1 MNLATGSH
9 RLFSNGRIRVTR
21 LFFLFATIAAA
32 PFWLTAAPATA
43 AGFGAEPSF
52 AEVAAKLK
60 DAVVTVSTAS
70 TDEEDVPVLRPQ
82 SSKKRHP
89 APQPYDEFF
98 QDFFENTPE
107 GMPQHITSVG
117 SGFIIDPSGLIV
129 TNNHVIEGGGDIY
142 INFSDGSRIKVDK
155 IVGRD
160 VKTDI
165 TLLKITPKEDKPL
178 HVVSFGDSS
187 HMRVGDWVMA
197 VGNPFGLGGTV
208 TVGILSATGRDI
220 NAGPYDEFLQ
230 TDAAINRGN
239 SGGPLFNSAG
249 EVIGVNTAIIS
260 PTGGN
265 IGLGF
270 AVPSNTVRRVVEQLR
285 DFGEIRR
292 GWIGVRIQS
301 IDDDIAAT
309 LGLSHAEGA
318 LVASV
323 SPGGP
328 AEKAGITEGDVI
340 LAFGGSAVHS
350 SRELPRLVAQGQV
363 DNEVDVE
370 VMRGSEHR
378 NLKVKIA
385 LLDESGSTASAAQ
398 PPKVATPA
406 KPRKQPMKG
415 TGSAP
420 LKKKLRV
427 ARHHAAP
434 GR

>member
-1 MNLATGSH
+1 
-9 RLFSNGRIRVTR
+9 
-21 LFFLFATIAAA
+21 
-32 PFWLTAAPATA
+32 
-43 AGFGAEPSF
+43 
-52 AEVAAKLK
+52 
-60 DAVVTVSTAS
+60 
-70 TDEEDVPVLRPQ
+70 
-82 SSKKRHP
+82 
-89 APQPYDEFF
+89 
-98 QDFFENTPE
+98 
-107 GMPQHITSVG
+107 
-117 SGFIIDPSGLIV
+117 
-129 TNNHVIEGGGDIY
+129 
-142 INFSDGSRIKVDK
+142 
-155 IVGRD
+155 
-160 VKTDI
+160 
-165 TLLKITPKEDKPL
+165 
-178 HVVSFGDSS
+178 
-187 HMRVGDWVMA
+187 
-197 VGNPFGLGGTV
+197 
-208 TVGILSATGRDI
+208 
-220 NAGPYDEFLQ
+220 
-230 TDAAINRGN
+230 
-239 SGGPLFNSAG
+239 
-249 EVIGVNTAIIS
+249 
-260 PTGGN
+260 
-265 IGLGF
+265 
-270 AVPSNTVRRVVEQLR
+270 VEQLR

-385 LLDESGSTASAAQ
+385 LLDESGTAAVAQ
-398 PPKVATPA
+398 APKVATPA

-415 TGSAP
+415 TGTAP

-427 ARHHAAP
+427 ARHHGAP